1 MGVYYEL
8 SGSGPPIVFIHEAIA
23 DSRMWEP
30 QWASFAG
37 RNRLL
42 RLDLAGFGRT
52 PIERLPATHAQDV
65 VGLLDELDISAAGVV
80 GASLGGRVA
89 LELAVARPDLVRALV
104 LVDAGLPGVDWSEV
118 VLAYGAAEDE
128 AVARG
133 DLEAATRNDPRGRA
147 RAEPRTATGLRQARA
162 RVSRRGPR
170 IGELLERVLR
180 AERDGGDGAERQE
193 RSKRHRRLAR
203 PGAVPHEERHADDAR
218 GEAAEEER
226 RRDASAERGAEQ
238 ERELDVPHAD
248 TALREQARQE
258 EEGGGGRRGEECL
271 ERVVRPQDAD
281 GEQHG
286 RRRWQDDHVRDPL
299 LLHVFHGEDGEHR
312 EEEDADEPF
321 GPDAEAP
328 ERHGREQQRRGEGDA
343 ATARQRV
350 GEAARRRCGRRGRDG
365 GGRRHVA
372 IASGARRACARWIA
386 STSRSNE
393 PHFGSAPG
401 VPSRSSATT
410 STATPAPLW
419 PRAAAAR
426 TGHRS
431 GPLVSSTT
439 TSARSRSTASITSA
453 KRVAPETA
461 NPLRPRR
468 KLATRRKRRSDA
480 PTRTRMAPLPFAGAS
495 VPTGALAGSIK
506 RRRAPAPTFRRA
518 ASPDRS
524 SRMCFAFQRP
534 AILHGLMSSFRP
546 TTPSSRSRK
555 TTSIGNRM
563 KVVWMEGLPTR
574 RSPSSDPISR
584 RPSRPRRRSRNESAT
599 THRSQTTPPSDS
611 MRATRGVMAMK
622 RPPLLS
628 CPRSALS
635 RGGRRLHT
643 DEGPDRPNLPTGTR
657 AHPALP

>member
-30 QWASFAG
+30 QWTSFAG

-52 PIERLPATHAQDV
+52 PIERLPVTHAQDV

-104 LVDAGLPGVDWSEV
+104 LVDAGLAGVDWSEV

-133 DLEAATRNDPRGRA
+133 DLEAATELN
-147 RAEPRTATGLRQARA
+147 LRMW
-162 RVSRRGPR
+162 VDGPR
-170 IGELLERVLR
+170 RAAADVDPGVRAAVAEMQRRALELQAPHWESLDEDLLVPDI
-180 AERDGGDGAERQE
+180 AERLDEVQPATLVLVGE
-193 RSKRHRRLAR
+193 
-203 PGAVPHEERHADDAR
+203 DDV
-218 GEAAEEER
+218 
-226 RRDASAERGAEQ
+226 S
-238 ERELDVPHAD
+238 HAD

-258 EEGGGGRRGEECL
+258 EERGGGRRGEKCL

-286 RRRWQDDHVRDPL
+286 RRRRQDDHVRDPL
-299 LLHVFHGEDGEHR
+299 LLHVLHGEDGEHR

-350 GEAARRRCGRRGRDG
+350 GEAARRRCGGRGRDG
-365 GGRRHVA
+365 GGRRHLA
-372 IASGARRACARWIA
+372 IAPGARRACARWIA